1 MLKDKLKEIPVGR
14 ERIEQVTALGGL
26 VVDRARGW
34 AKAAGSWGWA
44 LSQERFPWAFDPEGP
59 LPLGK
64 LAEKIKQA
72 QSLDRAEVTRLVREE
87 LPTRVRSTV
96 VAAWEQAKGRF
107 AR

>member
-1 MLKDKLKEIPVGR
+1 MLIDRLKEMQVGR
-14 ERIEQVTALGGL
+14 ERIEQVTAIGGL
-26 VVDRARGW
+26 VVGRARDW

-44 LSQERFPWAFDPEGP
+44 AGQERFPRVFDPEGP
-59 LPLGK
+59 LPIGK
-64 LAEKIKQA
+64 LAERIKQA